1 MEILVVSG
9 FAIAGAYRNR
19 ENMGDSVYAACKLAL
34 CGFALVVILGG
45 AF

>member
-19 ENMGDSVYAACKLAL
+19 ENMGESIYTAFKLAL
-34 CGFALVVILGG
+34 CGLALIVILGG